1 MNPIMTLL
9 VVTVKCK
16 CGRLCGCAGIR
27 AASDYNPRAPL
38 LLLYCP
44 LSPPASVVE
53 LYLPCKSLL
62 ITAARL

>member
-1 MNPIMTLL
+1 MNPMMTLL

-38 LLLYCP
+38 LLLP
-44 LSPPASVVE
+44 SQPARVGSRTV
-53 LYLPCKSLL
+53 SALL
-62 ITAARL
+62 ITANHGRSPF